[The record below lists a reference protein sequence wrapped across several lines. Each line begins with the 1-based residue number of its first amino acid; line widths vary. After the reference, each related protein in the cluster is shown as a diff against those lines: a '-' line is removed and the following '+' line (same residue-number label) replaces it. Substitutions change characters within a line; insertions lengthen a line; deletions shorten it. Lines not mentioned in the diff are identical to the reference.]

1 MNGPIYLDH
10 AATTPVDPRVLEAML
25 PYFSTDYGNP
35 SSVHHFGRQAEK
47 GLERARRTVADVLN
61 CAPDEII
68 FTGCGSESD
77 NLAVRGGALAA
88 REQRGANHIVTTP
101 IEHPAVLA
109 TARQL
114 RDHFGFELTELPVD
128 HEGRVNPDDVAR
140 ALRPD
145 TALVSVMYAN
155 NEIGTV
161 EPAAEI
167 AAVCRER
174 GVPFHTDA
182 VQAASQLDV
191 DVQKLGVSTMA
202 IGAHKFYGPKGVGA
216 LFVRKGSPLLP
227 TQTGGS
233 HEHGL
238 RAGTQNVPYVV
249 GLAEALKIT
258 VAERETPSGN
268 AKFRAL
274 RERIIEGVCNTIP
287 DSALTGHRTERLP
300 NHASFVFKGI
310 DGNELLMHLDL
321 AGIAASSGSA
331 CKTGDPTPSE
341 VLRALG
347 LTPEW
352 ALGSLRLT
360 VGRQTTDAHVDRLLE
375 VLPGIVKKMRDFQ
388 RMPAAADERRM

>member
-1 MNGPIYLDH
+1 MNHPIYLDH

-25 PYFSTDYGNP
+25 PYFSSEYGNP
-35 SSVHHFGRQAEK
+35 SSVHTFGRQAEK
-47 GLERARRTVADVLN
+47 GLEQARRTVAELLN

-88 REQRGANHIVTTP
+88 REQRGARHVITTP
-101 IEHPAVLA
+101 IEHPAVIA
-109 TARQL
+109 TARHL

-128 HEGRVNPDDVAR
+128 REGRVSADDVAR

-145 TALVSVMYAN
+145 TALVAVMYAN

-161 EPAAEI
+161 EPVAEI

-191 DVQKLGVSTMA
+191 DVQKLGVNTLA

-216 LFVRKGSPLLP
+216 LYVRKGSPLLP

-233 HEHGL
+233 HEHSL
-238 RAGTQNVPYVV
+238 RAGTQNVPYIV

-258 VAERETPSGN
+258 VAEREENN

-274 RERIIEGVCNTIP
+274 RERIIEGVLNAIP
-287 DSALTGHRTERLP
+287 DSALTGHRAERLP
-300 NHASFVFKGI
+300 NHASFVFRGI
-310 DGNELLMHLDL
+310 DGNEMLMHLDL

-331 CKTGDPTPSE
+331 CKTGDPTASE
-341 VLRALG
+341 VLLALG

-375 VLPGIVKKMRDFQ
+375 VLPGIVKKL
-388 RMPAAADERRM
+388 